1 MSPDGPAGALYVG
14 RVMHAR
20 LRPRAHRFRYRVFTL
35 LADLDRL
42 PELDRAS
49 PLFSVGRFNLVAFHP
64 GDHGAADATAPLAD
78 QARAAFARAGIAA
91 ERVWLMAYPR
101 IAGYAFNPISVY
113 YGTDA
118 QGRLVGALAEVRNT
132 FGERHTYPL
141 ALAADRARAS
151 ADKAFHVSP
160 FLPMDLSYRFGLEA
174 PGAEAR
180 VSIVESDAQGPILTA
195 IFAGARRALS
205 SRSLLAAL
213 ARTPLMTLK
222 VVVAIHWQAL
232 RLLAKG
238 IRVHPHPRKGAGTRA
253 GERIGDAAA

>member
-14 RVMHAR
+14 HVMHAR
-20 LRPRAHRFRYRVFTL
+20 LRPRPHRFRYRVFTL

-42 PELDRAS
+42 AELDRAS
-49 PLFSVGRFNLVAFHP
+49 PLFSVGRFNLVSFQP
-64 GDHGAADATAPLAD
+64 RDHGWPGANAPLAD
-78 QARAAFARAGIAA
+78 QARAAFARAGIAV

-101 IAGYAFNPISVY
+101 LFGYAFNPISVY

-118 QGRLVGALAEVRNT
+118 EGRLVGALAEVRNT

-141 ALAADRARAS
+141 ALGADGARAR

-160 FLPMDLSYRFGLEA
+160 FLPMNLAYRFGLEA
-174 PGAEAR
+174 PGEEAR

-195 IFAGARRALS
+195 VFAGTRRALS
-205 SRSLLAAL
+205 SRTLLGTL

-222 VVVAIHWQAL
+222 VVAAIHWEAL
-232 RLLAKG
+232 RLLGKG
-238 IRVHPHPRKGAGTRA
+238 IRVHPHPRKIAGKA
-253 GERIGDAAA
+253 LGDAQA

>member
-1 MSPDGPAGALYVG
+1 MSPDGAAGALYVG
-14 RVMHAR
+14 NVMHAR

-42 PELDRAS
+42 SELDRAS
-49 PLFSVGRFNLVAFHP
+49 PLFSVGRWNLVSFHP
-64 GDHGAADATAPLAD
+64 RDHGLPGATAPLAD

-101 IAGYAFNPISVY
+101 LFGYAFNPISVY

-118 QGRLVGALAEVRNT
+118 EGRLVGALAEVRNT

-141 ALAADRARAS
+141 ALAAEGARAR

-160 FLPMDLSYRFGLEA
+160 FLPMDLAYRFGLEA

-205 SRSLLAAL
+205 SRTLLAAL

-222 VVVAIHWQAL
+222 VVAAIHWEAL

-238 IRVHPHPRKGAGTRA
+238 IRVHPHPRKRA
-253 GERIGDAAA
+253 AKPVGDAAA